1 MIVPALLVAGA
12 LLGSTCAQ
20 AGLAA
25 SALEELSLQPPAGAR
40 LPLQEQWR
48 DEDGAALTLGA
59 AIDHHAALVVFAD
72 FTCSTLC
79 GPVVTFAADALV
91 RSGLRPGADF
101 KLIVLG
107 IDPKDGPVE
116 ATRMKQ
122 VRIVDP
128 QLRAASIFLT
138 GDNAVIRRT
147 AEAVGYRFAYDSE
160 HDAFAHPAAALVAS
174 GDGRIARVLS
184 GLGLTPDDL
193 RLALVEAGQGRLGSL
208 GDRLRLLCYGF
219 DPTSGVYTLAVH
231 RVVAIASGCV
241 TLALVA
247 MIAWL
252 SLIPRMSSRSRL

>member
-59 AIDHHAALVVFAD
+59 AIDHHV
-72 FTCSTLC
+72 TLC

-147 AEAVGYRFAYDSE
+147 AEAVGYRFVYDSE